1 MKTKTITIAIFAV
14 VLLGGFAALNFS
26 TGRAMPT
33 VSASELRG
41 NLHIVKTCPQYVEA
55 HGAAGSHCTITASDV
70 PQIPVGTVVY
80 YDQTA
85 GAPLGSGVPAGFIDS
100 NALVYVAPGDWAV
113 GRCTVDESSF
123 TGLCTFSNGVGAL
136 AGFRARIDVSPAGGV
151 DFNWDGRYN
160 FGGE

>member
-1 MKTKTITIAIFAV
+1 MKTKITTIGIFTAVLFACFAV
-14 VLLGGFAALNFS
+14 LNFP
-26 TGRAMPT
+26 AKLAVPA
-33 VSASELRG
+33 VSASESRG
-41 NLHIVKTCPQYVEA
+41 NLHIVKTCPEYVEM
-55 HGAAGSHCTITASDV
+55 HGAAGSHCTITSSNV
-70 PQIPVGTVVY
+70 PQIPVGATVY

-85 GAPLGSGVPAGFIDS
+85 GTPLGSGVPAGFIDS
-100 NALVYVAPGDWAV
+100 NALVYVEPGDWAI